1 MKMSEQVQYFKH
13 KLKQLRQRKRREEE
27 GLRNHVLLLEDQIRK
42 LRIQASKSNSTEETS
57 NED

>member
-1 MKMSEQVQYFKH
+1 MAEQVQYFKH

-42 LRIQASKSNSTEETS
+42 LRIQASKSSTT
-57 NED
+57 EDASTD